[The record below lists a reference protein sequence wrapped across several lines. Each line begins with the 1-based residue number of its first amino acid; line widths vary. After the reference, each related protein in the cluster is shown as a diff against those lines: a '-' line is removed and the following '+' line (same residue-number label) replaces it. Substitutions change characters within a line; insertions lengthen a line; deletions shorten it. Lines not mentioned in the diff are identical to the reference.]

1 MPSPSSSP
9 TQPLLSLA
17 AGPHAAGTLAADL
30 CAASLNSLAS
40 RALSPSLASARTAH
54 LRAAILQAHISDAIL
69 DPSLDLSTLS
79 EPLTQLLRTAEAST
93 LPSPQPLG
101 ISPQSW
107 EDRHLPS
114 AKRKVPENLIELL
127 VADVERRLAGTCA
140 VLSAAAFKTPAAK
153 TQSGI
158 ALAAAKA
165 HGLTLHFTA
174 LRQQTTAN
182 RRQSARLHIQIIH
195 RTRACAERWF
205 SLLTSLHAA
214 IAIHACELE
223 PSAHKAFGECFEAI
237 ARNAMLKMRCL
248 EAEMRLAL
256 CEGADAARLKAAR
269 AELDAA
275 RAVAER
281 GLADADAQL
290 ARYRHVGKEFGQ
302 TVGAYSDVLRS
313 MAVVEKDIGRM
324 GGGRAGGI

>member
-1 MPSPSSSP
+1 MSP
-9 TQPLLSLA
+9 A
-17 AGPHAAGTLAADL
+17 AEPHSGGTLVADL
-30 CAASLNSLAS
+30 CTASLNSFAS
-40 RALSPSLASARTAH
+40 RTLPPALARARTAH
-54 LRAAILQAHISDAIL
+54 LRAAILHAHISDAIL
-69 DPSLDLSTLS
+69 DPSPGLSTLS
-79 EPLTQLLRTAEAST
+79 EPLTTLLRTAEAST
-93 LPSPQPLG
+93 LPSPHPLG
-101 ISPQSW
+101 INSQSW
-107 EDRHLPS
+107 EDWHLPA
-114 AKRKVPENLIELL
+114 AKRKVPDNLVELL
-127 VADVERRLAGTCA
+127 IADVERRLAGTCA

-165 HGLTLHFTA
+165 HGLTPHFTA
-174 LRQQTTAN
+174 LRQQTIAN
-182 RRQSARLHIQIIH
+182 RRQSAMLRIQTIH
-195 RTRACAERWF
+195 RTRACVERWS

-248 EAEMRLAL
+248 EAETRLAL
-256 CEGADAARLKAAR
+256 CEGADAARLKAVR
-269 AELDAA
+269 AELDEA

-290 ARYRHVGKEFGQ
+290 ARYRHVGKEFGR

-313 MAVVEKDIGRM
+313 MALVEKDIGRM
-324 GGGRAGGI
+324 GGGRAGGFP